1 MSAVSTKLAISKTT
15 QLLKGRTKMGNLE
28 PMDTLWKHGCSV
40 CSSCQAEF
48 FYDGVSYFVA
58 SENGG
63 PDAVVCRRC
72 FDETLGR

>member
-1 MSAVSTKLAISKTT
+1 
-15 QLLKGRTKMGNLE
+15 MGDLSVINELVA
-28 PMDTLWKHGCSV
+28 KHECSV

-63 PDAVVCRRC
+63 PDAVVCRKC

>member
-1 MSAVSTKLAISKTT
+1 
-15 QLLKGRTKMGNLE
+15 MGDLSVINELVA
-28 PMDTLWKHGCSV
+28 KHECSV